1 MQFCRLFGREIRV
14 EIRKDKGE
22 SEKRMNPMSS
32 MEMIFIILVFL
43 EGGLWEAEAMSLT
56 GVLHK
61 DITIECSH
69 GNAFSN
75 IKYFCK
81 GACNNEDVLI
91 TSREQNK
98 GSWSKYSIKDEGNTF
113 FVTISRLTEDDAG
126 TYWCGIERVGFDT
139 YNEVILT
146 VIKKEGNSADLLQLN
161 SEKLVYIGAGLG
173 VLVLALAM
181 VLLIFFRYRNRD
193 ASSGKDHDTVYAT
206 PSSLNQDAQH
216 ITTSSSAAQHQD
228 ASRDPTD
235 SSSISSDVQNQ
246 PVGLFYSTVSF
257 NKHTDCSTA
266 TPRPAEVTYS
276 TIAAMSTDES
286 AVFCND

>member
-1 MQFCRLFGREIRV
+1 PSASVIMLMWIYQGT
-14 EIRKDKGE
+14 
-22 SEKRMNPMSS
+22 S
-32 MEMIFIILVFL
+32 
-43 EGGLWEAEAMSLT
+43 ATMSLT

-98 GSWSKYSIKDEGNTF
+98 DSWSKYSIKDEGNTF

-146 VIKKEGNSADLLQLN
+146 VIKTSTNTQTAALLHPALQKSHTPPLQPCQQMNQQSFVMTELSDDHLQL
-161 SEKLVYIGAGLG
+161 
-173 VLVLALAM
+173 
-181 VLLIFFRYRNRD
+181 
-193 ASSGKDHDTVYAT
+193 
-206 PSSLNQDAQH
+206 
-216 ITTSSSAAQHQD
+216 
-228 ASRDPTD
+228 
-235 SSSISSDVQNQ
+235 
-246 PVGLFYSTVSF
+246 
-257 NKHTDCSTA
+257 C
-266 TPRPAEVTYS
+266 
-276 TIAAMSTDES
+276 AAML
-286 AVFCND
+286 C